1 MTRRQV
7 KALALAHA
15 RATMGHEDGNRE
27 NHLAR
32 LDRLARLQ
40 AVQARASNGEKKIN
54 FS

>member
-1 MTRRQV
+1 MTTKQI

-15 RATMGHEDGNRE
+15 RARLGHGDDDNRD

-40 AVQARASNGEKKIN
+40 AMQTKAKGQKEIAR
-54 FS
+54 